1 MGFVKNILL
10 PVLRQEKE
18 TEDNVKADSMTWQTS
33 RGVDS
38 QERQRRGCSTPHMEV
53 LLKAN
58 CFHPFWW
65 ATSFDTLVISQIK
78 HYYKHI
84 VLISNLTTEK
94 SLDGQR
100 LGFQ

>member
-1 MGFVKNILL
+1 MLKQIVRHGS
-10 PVLRQEKE
+10 RQAGGGL
-18 TEDNVKADSMTWQTS
+18 T
-33 RGVDS
+33 GVAE
-38 QERQRRGCSTPHMEV
+38 ERCSTPHMEV

>member
-1 MGFVKNILL
+1 
-10 PVLRQEKE
+10 
-18 TEDNVKADSMTWQTS
+18 
-33 RGVDS
+33 
-38 QERQRRGCSTPHMEV
+38 MEV

-65 ATSFDTLVISQIK
+65 ATSFDTLVISHIK
-78 HYYKHI
+78 YYYKYI

-100 LGFQ
+100 LSFQLLEKKNLDLLWTIGTMDFLDRGIVK